1 MASRSSNSESLENAR
16 SSAASENETND
27 ADAGPRLAPYA
38 QCIRQVAATAPYK
51 KMYMFNEPA
60 FDEAALRKDG
70 AAMSS
75 KFQTLLSTITALDAE
90 DQKTHGT
97 LFKHFIFTDLRK
109 AAYGAK
115 AIASFLAAH
124 GFECILKAEK
134 GYRRRKIVGADKK
147 PVLDEK
153 GTPTYRV
160 EEVKKLKVTL
170 AGLASEEGGSNRVG
184 LLQSS
189 PLWKSQLGVDV
200 RKKMLS
206 VFNSRPDNIH
216 GEKIR
221 IMVLDSK
228 FKEGI
233 DLYDVKY
240 VHLMEPQITEADLK
254 QAVGRATRF
263 CGQRGLKFVPG
274 VGWPLEVFLYEAQF
288 DGGFPF
294 SDATDGGLFDAHK
307 HMLERSGLDLGL
319 LKMTRDLTVLAIKS
333 AVDYDLTYKINNF
346 KMESQLM
353 AAAAGGAAGA
363 TVQQGGARSAGA
375 SPLSPGSAATPLSPL
390 SVRALPNTDYQ
401 DIFPKPVPLKA
412 AGDSAMAVGDFFA
425 AQEAAA
431 EFEDAAHRLDFG
443 AFQQFVRE
451 RYAAYGWESPVVKN
465 GCEVAPVPGKAVTFS
480 KSQDFVRHYLTPGSP
495 YRGLLAW
502 HSVGTGKTCTAVAA
516 ATTEFEKQGYSILWV
531 TRNSLMADVWKNMF
545 GAVCS
550 ISVQEQLAAGK
561 KLPRTLG
568 GQKRMVSKLWF
579 DPISYKTF
587 ENALVPVKKG
597 ARKGAVNKLGMILRE
612 RNGVADPLARTF
624 VIIDEVHK
632 LLDGDLKKSE
642 MADFERLAAAIQHSY
657 AVSGRNSVRVLL
669 MTATPITDNPEG
681 LFKLLNVLI
690 PDSARRFP
698 SLAEF
703 REDYT
708 DEEGT
713 ITQAGVNF
721 FQGRAKGLI
730 SYLNREF
737 DPSTFAQPHFNLVP
751 VPVSGAIVEGDDA
764 LVQACVDAEVED
776 EEEEEEIECDVE
788 EIQESLAEA
797 LAEAEEEGLSKK
809 ELAAR
814 KRTLKAEYKAR
825 VADCKKRIKTRK
837 QKIKDKEKRIA
848 ACLSEK
854 SKARRRSY
862 TASQQKAAKR
872 CLGKEAKGVPVKFST
887 IAALKAL
894 AKTRKRGSAKAA
906 VTASGTPLS
915 SAGAVVVSSE
925 E

>member
-1 MASRSSNSESLENAR
+1 
-16 SSAASENETND
+16 
-27 ADAGPRLAPYA
+27 
-38 QCIRQVAATAPYK
+38 
-51 KMYMFNEPA
+51 
-60 FDEAALRKDG
+60 
-70 AAMSS
+70 
-75 KFQTLLSTITALDAE
+75 
-90 DQKTHGT
+90 
-97 LFKHFIFTDLRK
+97 
-109 AAYGAK
+109 
-115 AIASFLAAH
+115 
-124 GFECILKAEK
+124 
-134 GYRRRKIVGADKK
+134 
-147 PVLDEK
+147 
-153 GTPTYRV
+153 
-160 EEVKKLKVTL
+160 
-170 AGLASEEGGSNRVG
+170 
-184 LLQSS
+184 
-189 PLWKSQLGVDV
+189 
-200 RKKMLS
+200 
-206 VFNSRPDNIH
+206 
-216 GEKIR
+216 
-221 IMVLDSK
+221 
-228 FKEGI
+228 
-233 DLYDVKY
+233 
-240 VHLMEPQITEADLK
+240 
-254 QAVGRATRF
+254 
-263 CGQRGLKFVPG
+263 
-274 VGWPLEVFLYEAQF
+274 
-288 DGGFPF
+288 
-294 SDATDGGLFDAHK
+294 
-307 HMLERSGLDLGL
+307 
-319 LKMTRDLTVLAIKS
+319 
-333 AVDYDLTYKINNF
+333 
-346 KMESQLM
+346 
-353 AAAAGGAAGA
+353 
-363 TVQQGGARSAGA
+363 
-375 SPLSPGSAATPLSPL
+375 
-390 SVRALPNTDYQ
+390 
-401 DIFPKPVPLKA
+401 
-412 AGDSAMAVGDFFA
+412 
-425 AQEAAA
+425 
-431 EFEDAAHRLDFG
+431 
-443 AFQQFVRE
+443 
-451 RYAAYGWESPVVKN
+451 
-465 GCEVAPVPGKAVTFS
+465 
-480 KSQDFVRHYLTPGSP
+480 
-495 YRGLLAW
+495 
-502 HSVGTGKTCTAVAA
+502 
-516 ATTEFEKQGYSILWV
+516 
-531 TRNSLMADVWKNMF
+531 
-545 GAVCS
+545 
-550 ISVQEQLAAGK
+550 
-561 KLPRTLG
+561 
-568 GQKRMVSKLWF
+568 
-579 DPISYKTF
+579 
-587 ENALVPVKKG
+587 
-597 ARKGAVNKLGMILRE
+597 
-612 RNGVADPLARTF
+612 
-624 VIIDEVHK
+624 
-632 LLDGDLKKSE
+632 
-642 MADFERLAAAIQHSY
+642 
-657 AVSGRNSVRVLL
+657 